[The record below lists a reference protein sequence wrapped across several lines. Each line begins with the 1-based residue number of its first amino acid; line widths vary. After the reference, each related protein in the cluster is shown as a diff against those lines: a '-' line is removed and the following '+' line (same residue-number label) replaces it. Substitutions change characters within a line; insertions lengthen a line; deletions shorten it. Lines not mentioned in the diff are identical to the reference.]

1 MPDTG
6 GPRVETL
13 SFERFRDAGRAW
25 DDLALDL
32 AHPVP
37 FLSHTWLR
45 LWWERFGAGQEFV
58 CPIVRDG
65 ERLLAAAPLA
75 VRRARPGLDVAEIVG
90 TGPVPTRGMGLADK
104 AEVLVRRGHAE
115 VGARLVAEVV
125 RTLDRVDALD
135 IKACDAASPTR
146 AALEAAGRVLVFDRS
161 VSPYLTL
168 SAPWDA
174 YLDGRSSNF
183 RKHLKK
189 YRRLLTESGAGP
201 PERLG
206 AADDAAAWMAEVFA
220 VNDAS
225 WKAARGTDLFRARE
239 IRDFFAALV
248 PEMAARGW
256 IDLHVIRARGRAV
269 VYELCFDFGG
279 RLFSYNGAYRADL
292 GEGSPGTALTAAVIE
307 SACARGRVEYDMLR
321 GPESYK
327 LRWSETARTE
337 VQLLLPA
344 PRAAAR
350 AKTQLGPA
358 LKARLKRWRGLTEGA
373 DRLFGLASRLRR
385 GG

>member
-1 MPDTG
+1 MSEPSAQA
-6 GPRVETL
+6 VETL
-13 SFERFRDAGRAW
+13 SPERFRTAGRAW
-25 DDLALDL
+25 DDLALDVE
-32 AHPVP
+32 HPVP
-37 FLSHTWLR
+37 FLSHPWLR
-45 LWWERFGAGQEFV
+45 LWWEHFGAGQEFV
-58 CPIVRDG
+58 CPVVRDG

-75 VRRARPGLDVAEIVG
+75 VRRARSGLVVAEIVG

-104 AEVLVRRGHAE
+104 ADLLVRRGHAE
-115 VGARLVAEVV
+115 AGARLAAEVV
-125 RTLDRVDALD
+125 RLLERVDVLD
-135 IKACDAASPTR
+135 VKACDADSPMR
-146 AALEAAGRVLVFDRS
+146 AALAAQRRALVFERS

-168 SAPWDA
+168 STPWET
-174 YLDGRSSNF
+174 YLESRSANF

-189 YRRLLTESGAGP
+189 YWRLLADAGGAP

-206 AADDAAAWMAEVFA
+206 PEHDVAAWIEEVFA

-225 WKAARGTDLFRARE
+225 WKAARGTDLFRARA
-239 IRDFFAALV
+239 IRSFFAALV

-256 IDLHVIRARGRAV
+256 IDLHVIRAGGRAV

-307 SACARGRVEYDMLR
+307 SACARGRIEYDMLR

-327 LRWSETARTE
+327 LRWSETVRRE
-337 VQLLLPA
+337 LQMLLPA

-350 AKTQLGPA
+350 VRTLLGPA
-358 LKARLKRWRGLTEGA
+358 LKAQLKRWRRLADGA
-373 DRLFGLASRLRR
+373 DRLFGLASRLRGR
-385 GG
+385 G